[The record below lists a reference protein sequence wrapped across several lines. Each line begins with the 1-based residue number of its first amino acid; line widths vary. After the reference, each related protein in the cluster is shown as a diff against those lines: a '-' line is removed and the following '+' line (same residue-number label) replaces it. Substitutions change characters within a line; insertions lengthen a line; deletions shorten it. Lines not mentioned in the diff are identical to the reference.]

1 MSFDLLQNSNAAL
14 LAARYGEPDAKPLL
28 FPELLA
34 SMLSHRSIRN
44 YTSEPLPE
52 GTLEVL
58 VAAAQSASSSSNLQ
72 CWSVI
77 AVTDTQRKARLAEL
91 AGDQAHIREAPLF
104 LVWIADLARL
114 ALAAEQQGIP
124 AAGLDYTEMFLVAA
138 IDASLAAQN
147 AVIAAEALGLG
158 VVYIGAMRNKPE
170 QAAELLGLPARTFA
184 VFGTCIGYAD
194 NTPTAVKPRLGQ
206 QAVLHHERYDLTG
219 QIETISRYNTA
230 MQRFYAEQQMA
241 VKGSWARHSA
251 RRVSGPESLSGRDRL
266 VEALHNRGFELK

>member
-14 LAARYGEPDAKPLL
+14 LAARYGETDAKPLL

-91 AGDQAHIREAPLF
+91 AGDQAHIREA
-104 LVWIADLARL
+104 VSYTH
-114 ALAAEQQGIP
+114 
-124 AAGLDYTEMFLVAA
+124 LD
-138 IDASLAAQN
+138 
-147 AVIAAEALGLG
+147 
-158 VVYIGAMRNKPE
+158 VYKR
-170 QAAELLGLPARTFA
+170 Q
-184 VFGTCIGYAD
+184 
-194 NTPTAVKPRLGQ
+194 
-206 QAVLHHERYDLTG
+206 
-219 QIETISRYNTA
+219 
-230 MQRFYAEQQMA
+230 
-241 VKGSWARHSA
+241 
-251 RRVSGPESLSGRDRL
+251 
-266 VEALHNRGFELK
+266 

>member
-1 MSFDLLQNSNAAL
+1 MAFDMLQNNDAAL
-14 LAARYGEPDAKPLL
+14 LAERYGEPGATPLP
-28 FPELLA
+28 FPELLRT
-34 SMLSHRSIRN
+34 MLKHRSIRN

-52 GTLEVL
+52 GTLELL

-77 AVTDTQRKARLAEL
+77 AVTDAQHKARLAEL

-114 ALAAEQQGIP
+114 ALAAEQEGIP

-170 QAAELLGLPARTFA
+170 QVAELLGLPARTFA

-194 NTPTAVKPRLGQ
+194 NTPSAVKPRLGQ
-206 QAVLHHERYDLTG
+206 QAVLHHERYELAG

-230 MQRFYAEQQMA
+230 MQRFYAEQQMR
-241 VKGSWARHSA
+241 VNGSWARHSA

-266 VEALHNRGFELK
+266 LEALHQRGFELK

>member
-1 MSFDLLQNSNAAL
+1 MMNDNSGLLS
-14 LAARYGEPDAKPLL
+14 ARYGEPSTNPLPL
-28 FPELLA
+28 PEA
-34 SMLSHRSIRN
+34 VRGMLSHRSVRN
-44 YTSEPLPE
+44 YTDRPLPE
-52 GTLEVL
+52 GTLELL

-77 AVTDTQRKARLAEL
+77 AVTDAQHKAGLAEL
-91 AGDQAHIREAPLF
+91 AGGQAHIREAPLF

-170 QAAELLGLPARTFA
+170 QVAELLGLPARTIA

-194 NTPTAVKPRLGQ
+194 STPTAVKPRLGQ
-206 QAVLHHERYDLTG
+206 EAVLHYERYDLTG
-219 QIETISRYNTA
+219 QNETISRYNTA
-230 MQRFYAEQQMA
+230 MARFYAEQQMN
-241 VKGSWARHSA
+241 VKGSWATHSA

-266 VEALHNRGFELK
+266 VDALHQRGFELK